1 MKRIAILGCS
11 GAGKSTL
18 ARILGK
24 RFGLPVIHL
33 DQHYWR
39 AGWVEPSKEEWRAQ
53 ALELASRPEWVMD
66 GNYSNTF
73 PERLAVAD
81 MIVLLDFPTW
91 LCLWRVVKRTVS
103 RFGTTRD
110 DLPAGCPEQF
120 DPKFFRF
127 VAGFRWTHRPK
138 LLAAVDAYRGTK
150 HVLTGPAEVR
160 RFLGT
165 LPSSPL
171 PPATPAD

>member
-1 MKRIAILGCS
+1 MKRILILGCS

-18 ARILGK
+18 ARILGH

-39 AGWVEPSKEEWRAQ
+39 PGWVEPSKEEWRAQ
-53 ALELASRPEWVMD
+53 ALALAARPEWVMD
-66 GNYSNTF
+66 GNYSSTF
-73 PERLAVAD
+73 PERFAVAD
-81 MIVLLDFPTW
+81 MIVALDFPTW
-91 LCLWRVVKRTVS
+91 LCLWRVVNRTLA
-103 RFGTTRD
+103 RYGTTRE
-110 DLPAGCPEQF
+110 DLPEGCPEHF

-138 LLAAVDAYRGTK
+138 LLAAVDAYPGTK
-150 HVLTGPAEVR
+150 HVLTGPTQVR
-160 RFLGT
+160 HFLAT

-171 PPATPAD
+171 PPATPAE